1 MRRLETERFSEH
13 YMVREIVEADI
24 CEVFAFCR
32 TNPFFYETVGGRS
45 VTQEDIRRD
54 MRLLPQA
61 KHFWIKNSFDAI
73 EEISHIYGEMVVAER
88 SL

>member
-61 KHFWIKNSFDAI
+61 KHF
-73 EEISHIYGEMVVAER
+73 
-88 SL
+88 